1 MDLFSPDEYDLI
13 VELMNL
19 GVGRAAHALSQ
30 LVNDE
35 VLLSVPRLEFISVPE
50 AQEAFRKDLPPFLAG
65 VLQDF
70 EGFISGRAALLFPE
84 ARSLELV
91 NAMIGEELSA
101 DEITELEQE
110 TLAELGNILLNHC
123 LATLANQLKQQ
134 VKTDIPRAFNSSS
147 SELSGNLNLCAN
159 DSNNTLVMLVQIDFS
174 LRHSALRGY
183 LAFVIDLQSADS
195 FLLALREYLAEL
207 I

>member
-1 MDLFSPDEYDLI
+1 MDLFSPDEHDLI

-147 SELSGNLNLCAN
+147 SELSCNLNLSAN
-159 DSNNTLVMLVQIDFS
+159 DSKNTLVMLVQIDFS

>member
-1 MDLFSPDEYDLI
+1 MDLFSPDEHDLI

-19 GVGRAAHALSQ
+19 GVGRAAYALSQ

-147 SELSGNLNLCAN
+147 SELSSNLNLSVS
-159 DSNNTLVMLVQIDFS
+159 DSSNTLVMLVQIDFS
-174 LRHSALRGY
+174 LRHNALRGY